1 MRRKI
6 DFIDV
11 ILALVIVAVIA
22 FAVFAISCVEGA
34 EVVEIYSV
42 GCEVSQLAYAEET
55 VSRSSSRPVY
65 KMGVRCDDFATTL
78 DISSNQFAQFVI
90 GDIVEVE
97 VTEIETVDG
106 GIIYRYRLLGSCQE

>member
-1 MRRKI
+1 MKRRI

-11 ILALVIVAVIA
+11 IMVLIIVAVIT
-22 FAVFAISCVEGA
+22 FAVFAIYCVEGA
-34 EVVEIYSV
+34 EVVQTYSV

-97 VTEIETVDG
+97 VTEIKTVG
-106 GIIYRYRLLGSCQE
+106 GDLIYRYQLLGPCQE

>member
-1 MRRKI
+1 MRRRI

-11 ILALVIVAVIA
+11 IMVLTIVTVIA
-22 FAVFAISCVEGA
+22 FAVFAIYCVEGA

-55 VSRSSSRPVY
+55 VSRSRSRTVY
-65 KMGVRCDDFATTL
+65 QMGVRCDDFATTL
-78 DISSNQFAQFVI
+78 DISSNQFAQFVV

-97 VTEIETVDG
+97 VTEIELVDG
-106 GIIYRYRLLGSCQE
+106 SITYQYRLLGPCQE

>member
-6 DFIDV
+6 DFIDI
-11 ILALVIVAVIA
+11 ILVLIIMAVIA
-22 FAVFAISCVEGA
+22 FAVFAIYCVEGA
-34 EVVEIYSV
+34 EVVEVYSV

-90 GDIVEVE
+90 GDIVEIE

-106 GIIYRYRLLGSCQE
+106 GIIYRYRLLGPCQE

>member
-1 MRRKI
+1 MRRRI

-11 ILALVIVAVIA
+11 IMALIIVTA
-22 FAVFAISCVEGA
+22 FAFVIYTGYCIEVA
-34 EVVEIYSV
+34 EVIQTYSV

-78 DISSNQFAQFVI
+78 NITSSQFAQFMV
-90 GDIVEVE
+90 GDIVEIE
-97 VTEIETVDG
+97 VTEIETIHGDIV
-106 GIIYRYRLLGSCQE
+106 YEYKLLGPCQE

>member
-11 ILALVIVAVIA
+11 VMILVIVAIIT
-22 FAVFAISCVEGA
+22 FAVFAIYCVEGA
-34 EVVEIYSV
+34 EVIEIYSV

-78 DISSNQFAQFVI
+78 DISSTQFAQFVI
-90 GDIVEVE
+90 GDIVEIE
-97 VTEIETVDG
+97 VTEIELVDG
-106 GIIYRYRLLGSCQE
+106 SITYQYRLLGSCQE

>member
-1 MRRKI
+1 MRRRI

-11 ILALVIVAVIA
+11 IMILTIVTVIA
-22 FAVFAISCVEGA
+22 FAIFAIFCVEGA

-78 DISSNQFAQFVI
+78 DISSNQFAQFVV

-97 VTEIETVDG
+97 VTEIELIDG
-106 GIIYRYRLLGSCQE
+106 SITYQYRLLGPCQE

>member
-1 MRRKI
+1 MRSRM

-11 ILALVIVAVIA
+11 VMTLVIVAIIVV
-22 FAVFAISCVEGA
+22 AVSAIYCVEVA
-34 EVVEIYSV
+34 EVIQTYSV

-65 KMGVRCDDFATTL
+65 KMGVRCDDFAATL
-78 DISSNQFAQFVI
+78 DITAAQFAQFMI

-97 VTEIETVDG
+97 VAEIETVG
-106 GIIYRYRLLGSCQE
+106 GSIIYEYRLLGPCQE